1 MEIRTE
7 TKTYIETDS
16 NERMAAKV
24 LRKLIN
30 DMLETMPSEYGVIT
44 TTKEYEIYSQDLL
57 NMIANF
63 CMFVENNKVLNVEE
77 KV

>member
-1 MEIRTE
+1 MEIK
-7 TKTYIETDS
+7 TKTYIVTDS
-16 NERMAAKV
+16 NERTAAKV

-30 DMLETMPSEYGVIT
+30 GMLETMPSEYGVIT
-44 TTKEYEIYSQDLL
+44 TAKEYETYTQDCL

-63 CMFVENNKVLNVEE
+63 CMFIENNKVLNVEE